1 MVRNAGSSGEKVG
14 GSDMAEI
21 NFHPDDKV
29 MSGPEVAKNG
39 GYFVVGLLIFEFMFY
54 AMYLEGEEI
63 PALLC
68 GIPLGLM
75 MVAIASQ
82 CVMHFLGLGKM
93 VMNEGTMVFRTPRSG
108 KKKGKGILAPLE
120 RIIMAPMSRAI
131 MRDMDKDGD
140 GMISFDEMLEQM
152 ARESKEEII
161 EMQELF
167 EKHDKDGDGFLTLKE
182 LEGLIRE
189 SGDETWAEKE
199 ANWWSKE
206 DN

>member
-14 GSDMAEI
+14 GSDMSEI

-29 MSGPEVAKNG
+29 LSGQEVAKNG
-39 GYFVVGLLIFEFMFY
+39 GYFVAGLLIFEFMLY
-54 AMYLEGEEI
+54 AMYLEGDEI

-82 CVMHFLGLGKM
+82 CVMHFLGWGKM

-120 RIIMAPMSRAI
+120 RIILAPMSRAI

-140 GMISFDEMLEQM
+140 GKISFDEMLEQM
-152 ARESKEEII
+152 ARESKEEIM

-182 LEGLIRE
+182 LERLIRE

-199 ANWWSKE
+199 GNWWSDE

>member
-1 MVRNAGSSGEKVG
+1 
-14 GSDMAEI
+14 MADI
-21 NFHPDDKV
+21 NFHPNDKV
-29 MSGPEVAKNG
+29 MSSLEVAKNG
-39 GYFVVGLLIFEFMFY
+39 GYFVFGLLVFEVAFY
-54 AMYLEGEEI
+54 AMYLEGSEI

-75 MVAIASQ
+75 LVAIASQ
-82 CVMHFLGLGKM
+82 CVMHFLGLGAM
-93 VMNEGTMVFRTPRSG
+93 VMNEGTMTLRTSRSG
-108 KKKGKGILAPLE
+108 KKRGKSIFAPLE
-120 RIIMAPMSRAI
+120 RIILAPMSRAI

-140 GMISFDEMLEQM
+140 GRISFDEMMEEM
-152 ARESKEEII
+152 AGDSKEEVM

-167 EKHDKDGDGFLTLKE
+167 DKHDEDGDGYLTLKE

-199 ANWWSKE
+199 GNWWSKE

>member
-1 MVRNAGSSGEKVG
+1 
-14 GSDMAEI
+14 MADI

-29 MSGPEVAKNG
+29 MSSLEVAKNG
-39 GYFVVGLLIFEFMFY
+39 GYFVFGLLVFEVAFY
-54 AMYLEGEEI
+54 AMYQEGEEI

-75 MVAIASQ
+75 LVAIASQ
-82 CVMHFLGLGKM
+82 CVMHFLGFGAM
-93 VMNEGTMVFRTPRSG
+93 VMNEGTMTLRTSRSG
-108 KKKGKGILAPLE
+108 KKRGKGIFAPLE
-120 RIIMAPMSRAI
+120 RIILAPMSRAI

-140 GMISFDEMLEQM
+140 GRISFDEMMEEM
-152 ARESKEEII
+152 AGDSKEEVM

-167 EKHDKDGDGFLTLKE
+167 DKHDEDGDGYLTLKE

-199 ANWWSKE
+199 GNWWSKE

>member
-1 MVRNAGSSGEKVG
+1 
-14 GSDMAEI
+14 MADI

-29 MSGPEVAKNG
+29 MSSLEVAKNG
-39 GYFVVGLLIFEFMFY
+39 GYFVFGLLVFEVAFY
-54 AMYLEGEEI
+54 AMYQEGSEI

-75 MVAIASQ
+75 LVAIASQ
-82 CVMHFLGLGKM
+82 CVMHFLGLGAM
-93 VMNEGTMVFRTPRSG
+93 VMNEGTMTLRTPRSG
-108 KKKGKGILAPLE
+108 KKRGKSIFAPLE
-120 RIIMAPMSRAI
+120 RIILAPMSRAI

-140 GMISFDEMLEQM
+140 GRISFDEMMEEM
-152 ARESKEEII
+152 AGDSKEEVM

-167 EKHDKDGDGFLTLKE
+167 DKHDEDGDGYLTLKE

>member
-1 MVRNAGSSGEKVG
+1 
-14 GSDMAEI
+14 MADI
-21 NFHPDDKV
+21 NFHPNDKV
-29 MSGPEVAKNG
+29 MSSLEVAKNG
-39 GYFVVGLLIFEFMFY
+39 GYFVFGLLVFEVAFY
-54 AMYLEGEEI
+54 AMYLEGSEI

-75 MVAIASQ
+75 LVAIASQ
-82 CVMHFLGLGKM
+82 CVMHFLGLGAM
-93 VMNEGTMVFRTPRSG
+93 VMNDGNMTLRTSRSG
-108 KKKGKGILAPLE
+108 KKRGKSIFAPLE
-120 RIIMAPMSRAI
+120 RIILAPMSRAI

-199 ANWWSKE
+199 GNWWSKE
-206 DN
+206 DD